1 MPEWILKLPKPSKMK
16 RKKMGKVSRDDTVTK
31 DGRIGRNQARR
42 QKSVLSVIFYSLDS
56 LHNLHPGT
64 WFKDQEGECSDLL
77 KVLLL
82 NEEMRQHLMRS
93 RSSL

>member
-56 LHNLHPGT
+56 ITQFTPRDMVQGSRRRMQRSIKSVAAERGNET
-64 WFKDQEGECSDLL
+64 ASDA
-77 KVLLL
+77 
-82 NEEMRQHLMRS
+82 E
-93 RSSL
+93 